1 MVYFLKVTALTMNIH
16 KKEDLIMEQ
25 NIDLPSELS
34 RLFGDTT
41 MPPEAWKVIND
52 FWNDLTNFERKQLI
66 DKLVKQPDPLMRVL
80 TVMMDTKSNKLK
92 FADVNNFIAEHLK
105 TALNVT
111 EFTITYAKL
120 EGNVWKVN
128 ISYPERNEI
137 GNLVSNANALF
148 ILDNQTGEVIQFQKG
163 SYWTT

>member
-1 MVYFLKVTALTMNIH
+1 LM
-16 KKEDLIMEQ
+16 
-25 NIDLPSELS
+25 
-34 RLFGDTT
+34 
-41 MPPEAWKVIND
+41 
-52 FWNDLTNFERKQLI
+52 

-92 FADVNNFIAEHLK
+92 FADVKKFISEHLK

-120 EGNVWKVN
+120 EGSVWKVN

-137 GNLVSNANALF
+137 GNLMSNASALF
-148 ILDNQTGEVIQFQKG
+148 SIDNQTGEVIQFQKG